1 MILRRMLLA
10 VAAVAVAVCAS
21 AQDVFMVQGHERPD
35 ITARM
40 AQMPAR
46 AAADEAVEDTDFSF
60 DDIEFWVG
68 TGPDSAALVIDWY
81 DDKGGTLVW
90 GYLFDAD
97 DDAQNTGY
105 AMMAAVAKADRRF
118 VFLTHSTNLGNTVA
132 GIGYDLDES
141 GNIELV
147 YTDPDTK
154 AETYSCPEE
163 GIVTTDEYNYDN
175 WSMTDGN
182 DHWRAGWYNGYW
194 SYQVK
199 DNRAESFSYSN
210 FGASSRKL
218 VNGSWDGWGY
228 QSFDNP
234 SYSGVIPRAPWTAAQ
249 PPVQLPE
256 GEEPTD
262 ENAYW
267 GQMYKNAEHQSI
279 VELGMANKAEN
290 LSVKW
295 SYDFGGYSGQ
305 PVIAGDYMYNTS
317 GKKIYKINVKDGT
330 KVAEGDLAGS
340 IGFFSMLAYGDGKI
354 FVTMNNGLLQAFD
367 AVTLESLWQTE
378 AVSGMQQLCPIVYY
392 DGYVYT
398 GMWKGGRPATG
409 VYYCVS
415 TEDEDPSRTDEVKSV
430 AWQTESVGFYW
441 SGGTIVGDHIY
452 VGGDDGVMRGYDRRT
467 GEVIDSYQIAPE
479 LETSTIR
486 SGTSYDEGTQR
497 LYFTG
502 KESMK
507 IYSIKINSDGT
518 FDKESILSSDVSGQA
533 TTTPTVWNGRVYA
546 TSGTMTSGGGFDVF
560 DASTLEKIYSVDM
573 GGISQS
579 TPVVCT
585 AYAHESNKN
594 KVYIYVCLN
603 NSTGDMVCIEDFEGN
618 TEPKIAYKWTAPQ
631 TQYCTHSVVVDQY
644 GTIYYK
650 NDSRGFW
657 ALESKLEAD
666 GLYLDRDGLG
676 MNVGEQ
682 MRLTATLLP
691 VGVDAELTWSS
702 SDDGIA
708 VVGEDGTVTAVAEGE
723 AVITVKTVDGG
734 HTAECTVTVEKPA
747 VPATGVTLDRTE
759 ATLKIGDVLT
769 LTATVTPY
777 DATDKSVTWSSSDDE
792 IAVVDE
798 DGTVTAV
805 AEGEAVITVKTVDG
819 GHTAECKVTV
829 KDVSTAVDGVSMIGG
844 IYPNPFESV
853 FHITVA
859 DDVTMY
865 IYDVNGRMVMTEELR
880 AGENTVDASSLT
892 PGIYIVRCGNDT
904 YRVIKR

>member
-1 MILRRMLLA
+1 M
-10 VAAVAVAVCAS
+10 AVAVCVS
-21 AQDVFMVQGHERPD
+21 AQNVFMVQGHERPD
-35 ITARM
+35 ITARL

-68 TGPDSAALVIDWY
+68 TGSDSAALVVDWY

-97 DDAQNTGY
+97 DDTQNTGF
-105 AMMAAVAKADRRF
+105 AMLSAVAKADPRF
-118 VFLTHSTNLGNTVA
+118 VFLTHSTNLGNTIA
-132 GIGYDLDES
+132 GLGYDLNAS
-141 GNIELV
+141 GDIRV
-147 YTDPDTK
+147 IYTDPDTQ
-154 AETYSCPEE
+154 ASEE
-163 GIVTTDEYNYDN
+163 RTPVDGIVTTDAYNYDN
-175 WSMTDGN
+175 WTAPDAE
-182 DHWRAGWYNGYW
+182 DHWRAGWYKGYW

-199 DNRAESFSYSN
+199 DSRENPFSYSGL
-210 FGASSRKL
+210 GASSRKL
-218 VNGSWDGWGY
+218 TNGSWDGWAY

-234 SYSGVIPRAPWTAAQ
+234 SMTGVIPRAPWTAAE

-262 ENAYW
+262 GNTYW
-267 GQMYKNAEHQSI
+267 GQMYKNSVHQSI

-305 PVIAGDYMYNTS
+305 SIIAGDYMYNTS
-317 GKKIYKINVKDGT
+317 GKKIYKIHVKDGT
-330 KVAEGDLAGS
+330 KVAEGDLAGT

-367 AVTLESLWQTE
+367 ALTLESLWQTE
-378 AVSGMQQLCPIVYY
+378 SVSGMQQLCPIVYY

-398 GMWKGGRPATG
+398 GMWRGGRSATG

-415 TEDEDPSRTDEVKSV
+415 TEDEDPARTDEVKSV
-430 AWQTESVGFYW
+430 TWQTTSVGFYW
-441 SGGTIVGDHIY
+441 SGGTIVGDYIY
-452 VGGDDGVMRGYDRRT
+452 VGGDDGVMRGYNRKT
-467 GEVIDSYQIAPE
+467 GEVVDSYKIAPE

-486 SGTSYDEGTQR
+486 SGTSYDEVTQR

-502 KESMK
+502 KESKK

-518 FDKESILSSDVSGQA
+518 FDKESILSSDVAGQA

-560 DASTLEKIYSVDM
+560 DAGTLEKIYSVDM

-585 AYAHESNKN
+585 AYAHEGNGN

-603 NSTGDMVCIEDFEGN
+603 NSTGDMVCIEDFAGN
-618 TEPKIAYKWTAPQ
+618 TEPKIAYKWTAPK

-650 NDSRGFW
+650 NDSKGFW
-657 ALESKLEAD
+657 ALESRLEAD
-666 GLYLDRDGLG
+666 GLYLDR
-676 MNVGEQ
+676 
-682 MRLTATLLP
+682 TLLEMTAGDTEALLATVLP
-691 VGVDAELTWSS
+691 AGVAAEMKWSS
-702 SDDGIA
+702 SDDKVA
-708 VVGEDGTVTAVAEGE
+708 TVDADGNVTAVSEGE
-723 AVITVKTVDGG
+723 AVITVKTTDCGF
-734 HTAECTVTVEKPA
+734 TAECTVTVEKA
-747 VPATGVTLDRTE
+747 VVPVEGITLSKTDT
-759 ATLKIGDVLT
+759 TLKVGGTFT
-769 LTATVTPY
+769 LVATVTP
-777 DATDKSVTWSSSDDE
+777 DGATDKGVTWSSSDDKV
-792 IAVVDE
+792 ATVDA
-798 DGTVTAV
+798 DGNVTAV
-805 AEGEAVITVKTVDG
+805 SEGDAVITVKTADG
-819 GHTAECKVTV
+819 GLTAECKVTV
-829 KDVSTAVDGVSMIGG
+829 KKGVSTAVDGVSVIESV
-844 IYPNPFESV
+844 YPNPFETV

-859 DDVTMY
+859 EDVTMY
-865 IYDVNGRMVMTEELR
+865 VYDANGRMLMTEKLH
-880 AGENTVDASSLT
+880 AGENAVDASSLT
-892 PGIYIVRCGNDT
+892 PGIYIVRCGNDI